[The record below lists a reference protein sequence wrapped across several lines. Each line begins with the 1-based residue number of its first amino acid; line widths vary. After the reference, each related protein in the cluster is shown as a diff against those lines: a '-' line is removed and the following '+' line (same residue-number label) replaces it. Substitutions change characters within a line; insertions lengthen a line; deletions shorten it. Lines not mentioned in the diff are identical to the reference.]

1 MISISNF
8 VLKWCSFFESYE
20 VSRGSEVEVEGAK
33 CLGELGETD
42 SGVSNVEAI
51 RSEIDEKSAQPP
63 RIDVKDCDL
72 RRVDTAQE
80 LSGSSAS
87 TIDEVDSRS
96 CLS

>member
-1 MISISNF
+1 MIFHIQVCTEVYS
-8 VLKWCSFFESYE
+8 LFESYE
-20 VSRGSEVEVEGAK
+20 VRRGYEIELEGAK

-51 RSEIDEKSAQPP
+51 RSEIDEKSAHPS
-63 RIDVKDCDL
+63 RIDVNDCNS
-72 RRVDTAQE
+72 RGVDTAQE